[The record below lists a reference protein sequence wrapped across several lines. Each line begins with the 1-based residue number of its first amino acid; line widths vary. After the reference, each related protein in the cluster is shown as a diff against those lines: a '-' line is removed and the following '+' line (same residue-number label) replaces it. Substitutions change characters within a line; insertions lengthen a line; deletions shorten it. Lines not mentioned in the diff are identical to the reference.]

1 MTRARLLRL
10 GGLLYVLI
18 VAGYLLVPSGLVT
31 VMSFDKGDLLRFPPD
46 LFSLRW
52 YDEFL
57 GDEDWREAAVRSLF
71 VGLGAAG
78 LSAVLGTAAAI
89 AVVRGQLPLRRG
101 FAALA
106 FSPMVVPPV
115 VIAVGGYKIFDRLG
129 LIGSLPGLVLVHTVF
144 GVPVVMLLVSASLS
158 RLDDR
163 LELASTNLG
172 AGVWTTYRRIT
183 LPLIAPAILSG
194 SLFAFLISFDELV
207 LAVFLVGALG
217 STLPMKIFSEITFGL
232 SPTVAAISALLL
244 VLTAVILGAAGAVRR
259 GEGSATAATTATKAE
274 RKELV

>member
-1 MTRARLLRL
+1 MTGTRLLRL
-10 GGLLYVLI
+10 VGLLYILV
-18 VAGYLLVPSGLVT
+18 VAGYLLVPSVLVT
-31 VMSFDKGDLLRFPPD
+31 VMSFGKGELLRFPPE

-57 GDEDWREAAVRSLF
+57 GSADWRDAAVRSIL

-89 AVVRGQLPLRRG
+89 AVVRGQLPLRRV

-106 FSPMVVPPV
+106 ISPMVVPPV
-115 VIAVGGYKIFDRLG
+115 VIAVGGYKTFDRFH

-144 GVPVVMLLVSASLS
+144 GVPVVMLLVTASLL

-163 LELASTNLG
+163 LELASTSLG
-172 AGVWTTYRRIT
+172 AGMWTTYRRIT

-194 SLFAFLISFDELV
+194 ALFAFLTSFDELV
-207 LAVFLVGALG
+207 VAVFLIGAAG

-232 SPTVAAISALLL
+232 SPVVAAISALLL
-244 VLTAVILGAAGAVRR
+244 LLTAVILGAAGAVR
-259 GEGSATAATTATKAE
+259 GGPESATTAAQAQ